1 MSVCIFVFAD
11 ESPVL
16 AGHHASDDAKAD
28 ISLCVCVWNLLY
40 LLVIMRAMVQQLT
53 SLCVCVCVWNLLC
66 LLVLM
71 RVMVQQ
77 PCLLLESPVFAGHHA
92 SDGATA
98 NVSLCV
104 CVCR

>member
-1 MSVCIFVFAD
+1 MSVCMFVFAD

-40 LLVIMRAMVQQLT
+40 LLVIMRVTVQQLT
-53 SLCVCVCVWNLLC
+53 SLCVFVFADESA
-66 LLVLM
+66 VL
-71 RVMVQQ
+71 
-77 PCLLLESPVFAGHHA
+77 AGHHA

-98 NVSLCV
+98 NDSLRV
-104 CVCR
+104 CVY

>member
-1 MSVCIFVFAD
+1 MCLCL
-11 ESPVL
+11 ESPVF
-16 AGHHASDDAKAD
+16 AGHHASDGARANV
-28 ISLCVCVWNLLY
+28 SL
-40 LLVIMRAMVQQLT
+40 
-53 SLCVCVCVWNLLC
+53 CVCVWNLLC

-77 PCLLLESPVFAGHHA
+77 LCLLLESPVFAGHHA